1 MPQDAASAAL
11 AEVRA
16 LVLQSLRDHPNERRL
31 SRIADDLP
39 MTPSVRREL
48 GADEV
53 FSEIARTLRDHS

>member
-1 MPQDAASAAL
+1 M
-11 AEVRA
+11 
-16 LVLQSLRDHPNERRL
+16 VLQSLRDHPNERRL

-39 MTPSVRREL
+39 MPPSVRREL